1 MNIYEEQEFANS
13 IKTLS
18 TGSIEILY
26 KWLREKESEKDRKEK
41 LLIMKIELRSRRK
54 RENQI

>member
-1 MNIYEEQEFANS
+1 MNIYDEQEFVNS

-26 KWLREKESEKDRKEK
+26 KWLREKESEKDRVEK

>member
-1 MNIYEEQEFANS
+1 MNIYDEQEFVNS

-41 LLIMKIELRSRRK
+41 LLIMKIELRSRRR

>member
-1 MNIYEEQEFANS
+1 MNIYDEQEFVNS

-18 TGSIEILY
+18 TRNIETLY
-26 KWLREKESEKDRKEK
+26 KWLKEKESEKDREEK
-41 LLIMKIELRSRRK
+41 LLIMKIELRSRRR

>member
-1 MNIYEEQEFANS
+1 MNIYDEQEFVNS

-26 KWLREKESEKDRKEK
+26 KWIREKESEKDRKEK

>member
-1 MNIYEEQEFANS
+1 MNIYDEQEFVNS